1 MATRTLSFSSKVVKA
16 QVAAF
21 TTSRKGADRKSS
33 PVTMLDARYE
43 EATQS
48 IKIFCSDGKLRE
60 CRVERLASKEVAREL
75 WTTIQ
80 KLGKAKAPVTFV
92 AAGGFTPDRW
102 FYTIEG

>member
-48 IKIFCSDGKLRE
+48 IKVFCSDGKLRE
-60 CRVERLASKEVAREL
+60 CRVERLTSKDDARAL
-75 WTTIQ
+75 WSAIQ
-80 KLGKAKAPVTFV
+80 KAGKAKAPVVFV

-102 FYTIEG
+102 FYTIEA